1 MIGLA
6 PINTETGLYGVNF
19 FLSLKGKTQANG
31 IHRISFY
38 TYTMAAINNGW
49 LLVFSMQGR
58 QTTTVRAVI
67 LIIFD

>member
-31 IHRISFY
+31 IHMKNFILNIY
-38 TYTMAAINNGW
+38 NG
-49 LLVFSMQGR
+49 GHK
-58 QTTTVRAVI
+58 
-67 LIIFD
+67 